1 MRFALLEHAT
11 GAVATPQRAAL
22 PPGDSLPRHTLTHPS
37 NTMASLISGTEIAA
51 TVTDELTVEVA
62 ALKEST
68 GGKVPG
74 ARLASVDNLCV
85 HDSPISLVAD
95 SGF

>member
-1 MRFALLEHAT
+1 
-11 GAVATPQRAAL
+11 
-22 PPGDSLPRHTLTHPS
+22 
-37 NTMASLISGTEIAA
+37 MASLISGTEIAA

-74 ARLASVDNLCV
+74 ARLASSDGHRVLY
-85 HDSPISLVAD
+85 P
-95 SGF
+95 

>member
-1 MRFALLEHAT
+1 MQAEDLAIPTKLA
-11 GAVATPQRAAL
+11 
-22 PPGDSLPRHTLTHPS
+22 
-37 NTMASLISGTEIAA
+37 MASLISGTEIAA

-74 ARLASVDNLCV
+74 PV
-85 HDSPISLVAD
+85 HSDGPDLSTVVY
-95 SGF
+95 

>member
-1 MRFALLEHAT
+1 
-11 GAVATPQRAAL
+11 
-22 PPGDSLPRHTLTHPS
+22 
-37 NTMASLISGTEIAA
+37 MASLISGTEIAA

-74 ARLASVDNLCV
+74 SRPRELAINRPPTVV
-85 HDSPISLVAD
+85 Y
-95 SGF
+95 

>member
-1 MRFALLEHAT
+1 
-11 GAVATPQRAAL
+11 
-22 PPGDSLPRHTLTHPS
+22 
-37 NTMASLISGTEIAA
+37 MASLISGTDIAA

-74 ARLASVDNLCV
+74 ARLASLDGKKFFMMHPFL
-85 HDSPISLVAD
+85 
-95 SGF
+95 